1 MLSQDFAIFI
11 EISEN
16 FKNIFSQMSKKILV
30 NNCKEICCF
39 GKKSNE
45 YHDLFD
51 EKIEDQELF
60 SIVTTSLTD
69 ETEEEA
75 VEYFLTLSGSKPSTL
90 LMYIES
96 TRVKKAVFNNLKQ

>member
-16 FKNIFSQMSKKILV
+16 FKNIFSQMSKKIIV

-39 GKKSNE
+39 GEKSDE

-96 TRVKKAVFNNLKQ
+96 TRVKEAVFNNLKQ

>member
-1 MLSQDFAIFI
+1 MLSQNFAIFI

-16 FKNIFSQMSKKILV
+16 FKNIFSQLSKKILV
-30 NNCKEICCF
+30 NNCKKICCF
-39 GKKSNE
+39 GKKSDE

-75 VEYFLTLSGSKPSTL
+75 VEYFLTLSGSKPFTL